1 MLELNLPRYKF
12 KTKNE
17 AGRLMIFDRCRKKH
31 VALTPE
37 EWVRQNF
44 VEYLINEKRYPPG
57 LISNEST
64 VHLNGLRKRC
74 DTVIYNRNGQPEI
87 IVEYKA
93 PNVTITQ
100 ETFDQIAMYNFKMQ
114 VRYLIVSNG
123 MNHFCCKINY
133 EEMHYEF
140 LREVPECFF

>member
-1 MLELNLPRYKF
+1 
-12 KTKNE
+12 
-17 AGRLMIFDRCRKKH
+17 MIFDRCRKKH
-31 VALTPE
+31 VALTSE

-44 VEYLINEKRYPPG
+44 VEYLIKEKKYPSG

-64 VHLNGLRKRC
+64 VSFNGLRKRC
-74 DTVIYNRNGQPEI
+74 DTVIYNRDGLPEI

-93 PNVTITQ
+93 PNVSITQ
-100 ETFDQIAMYNFKMQ
+100 NTFDQIAMYNFKLK

-123 MNHFCCKINY
+123 MNHFCCKIDY
-133 EEMHYEF
+133 ENMRYEF